1 MVDADLLRIV
11 FRVDD
16 VTFVM
21 PVADLLA
28 IRGVD
33 EDDLTPQAQPS
44 DPFQLGSLTYRE
56 TDARVYD
63 LASLFGLVEEKLG
76 KEGPLLIFAGSDSPW
91 AVRVDCVDGVVDAAH
106 FEFQNLPAY
115 LNQIFWLT

>member
-33 EDDLTPQAQPS
+33 EADLAPQAHLS
-44 DPFQLGSLTYRE
+44 DPFQLGS
-56 TDARVYD
+56 
-63 LASLFGLVEEKLG
+63 
-76 KEGPLLIFAGSDSPW
+76 
-91 AVRVDCVDGVVDAAH
+91 
-106 FEFQNLPAY
+106 
-115 LNQIFWLT
+115 